1 VRSLSWWVRR
11 EYHRRFKRWCLGV
24 RTGVSYFECRPK
36 HGLMTLVE
44 KLQPANE
51 VAKHEVAPQGCA
63 APAKACRAERAALLT
78 GARVQV
84 ASGRAKSAELLSR
97 RASAG
102 RQPAAKARTAFVEV
116 PPPTGPGCSSCCGFI
131 RAAWSTPTGM
141 QAGGGA
147 VFDRLVRHNTGSKA
161 TDPTIEDSARYAA
174 SAATRGAHERARRMA
189 TEQQGQ
195 RLGPANK
202 WGAAATTAPPM
213 RGPGGGRR
221 PPTLEGRSGAG
232 LTRLGPCVRV
242 YGSLP

>member
-1 VRSLSWWVRR
+1 
-11 EYHRRFKRWCLGV
+11 
-24 RTGVSYFECRPK
+24 
-36 HGLMTLVE
+36 MTRGE

-63 APAKACRAERAALLT
+63 APAKVCRAVRAALLSECE
-78 GARVQV
+78 GVQV

-102 RQPAAKARTAFVEV
+102 RQPAAKTRTAFVEV
-116 PPPTGPGCSSCCGFI
+116 PPTHPRHPAAARSRRGYT
-131 RAAWSTPTGM
+131 RVAWSTPTGV

-147 VFDRLVRHNTGSKA
+147 VFDRLVRHHAGGRA

-189 TEQQGQ
+189 SEQQGQ
-195 RLGPANK
+195 RLGPASK
-202 WGAAATTAPPM
+202 WGAAATTAPPT
-213 RGPGGGRR
+213 RRPGGGRR

-232 LTRLGPCVRV
+232 LTHEVYARGSMAPCPPTTRIGLALRKMAPKVDFNRRTL
-242 YGSLP
+242 YRKSQKYICLA